1 MQNLRSA
8 LFTFTA
14 VLALVSCNTPHTNK
28 EAIAEIKDSNKTL
41 FTSGMWHVSNFVK
54 DGIDKKET
62 YAAYTFEFMPNHRV
76 TATQGSHIY
85 KGSWKIVSDGV
96 TDDAPAEDLDFII
109 EFKKQDTISQLN
121 GEWMIEEETPLKVD
135 LSNVSN
141 DYSKVDRLS
150 FKKG

>member
-14 VLALVSCNTPHTNK
+14 VLALVSCNAPHTNK
-28 EAIAEIKDSNKTL
+28 EAIPEIKDSNKTP

-54 DGIDKKET
+54 DGIDKKERYAT
-62 YAAYTFEFMPNHRV
+62 YVFEFTPDHGI
-76 TATQGSHIY
+76 TAKNGKQLY
-85 KGSWKIVSDGV
+85 KGNWEIVSDGV

-121 GEWMIEEETPLKVD
+121 GEWMIEEKAHLKVE

-141 DYSKVDRLS
+141 DHNKVDHLS
-150 FKKG
+150 FQKG

>member
-8 LFTFTA
+8 LFGFITLLTLF
-14 VLALVSCNTPHTNK
+14 SCNSPLANK
-28 EAIAEIKDSNKTL
+28 EAIAEIKDSNKTP

-54 DGIDKKET
+54 DGVDKKENYT
-62 YAAYTFEFMPNHRV
+62 AYTFEFMPDHHI
-76 TATQGSHIY
+76 TAKNGNQVY
-85 KGSWKIVSDGV
+85 KGNWEIVSDGV
-96 TDDAPAEDLDFII
+96 TDDAPAADLDFII
-109 EFKKQDTISQLN
+109 EFKEQDTISQLN

-150 FKKG
+150 FQKG

>member
-8 LFTFTA
+8 LFTFAT
-14 VLALVSCNTPHTNK
+14 VLALVSCNSPRTNK
-28 EAIAEIKDSNKTL
+28 EAVAEIKDTNKTP

-54 DGIDKKET
+54 DGIDKKER
-62 YAAYTFEFMPNHRV
+62 YANYVFEFTPDHGI
-76 TATQGSHIY
+76 TAKNGKQMY
-85 KGSWKIVSDGV
+85 KGNWEIVSDDV

-121 GEWMIEEETPLKVD
+121 GEWMIEEKAHLKFE

-141 DYSKVDRLS
+141 DHNKVDHLS
-150 FKKG
+150 FQKG